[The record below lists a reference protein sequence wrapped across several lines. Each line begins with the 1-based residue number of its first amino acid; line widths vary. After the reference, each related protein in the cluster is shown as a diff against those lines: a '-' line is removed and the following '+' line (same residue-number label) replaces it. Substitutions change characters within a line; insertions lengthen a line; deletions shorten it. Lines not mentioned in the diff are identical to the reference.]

1 MKILL
6 LEDEVLLKRN
16 ISSYLTKKGFE
27 VTDFEDGRSLLES
40 ANLYDFDAFVLDINV
55 PDFNGFEILE
65 FIKNSNPKTPVLL
78 ISAYTDTKDVLNGFR
93 LGCSDYLKKPFGLEE
108 LEIRL
113 LKAIGAAD
121 ENVLQINEQYSYDF
135 STRELRQNG
144 EVVKLPKTP
153 SKLFYIIAKRK
164 GGIVKSDEIL
174 EYLYPDGSTAA
185 SAVVGRVRDLRS
197 FLEHDIIENI
207 HGIGYRLNI
216 KKS

>member
-1 MKILL
+1 M
-6 LEDEVLLKRN
+6 
-16 ISSYLTKKGFE
+16 
-27 VTDFEDGRSLLES
+27 
-40 ANLYDFDAFVLDINV
+40 
-55 PDFNGFEILE
+55 
-65 FIKNSNPKTPVLL
+65 
-78 ISAYTDTKDVLNGFR
+78 LNGFR

-121 ENVLQINEQYSYDF
+121 ENLLQINEQYSYDF

-197 FLEHDIIENI
+197 FLEYDIIENI